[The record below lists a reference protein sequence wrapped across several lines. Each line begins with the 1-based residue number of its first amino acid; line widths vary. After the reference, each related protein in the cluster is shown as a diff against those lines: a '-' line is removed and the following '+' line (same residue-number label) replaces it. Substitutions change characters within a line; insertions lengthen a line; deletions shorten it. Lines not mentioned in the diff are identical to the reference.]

1 MSEQEHV
8 FTRREIAEMDQDE
21 YEQNREE
28 IFRQMKKKL
37 IR

>member
-1 MSEQEHV
+1 MSEQEHI
-8 FTRREIAEMDQDE
+8 FTRGEIAEMDQEE

-28 IFRQMKKKL
+28 IFRQMKKNL